1 VTSLAHDPAAKG
13 RAAELTR
20 QMLGRRQST
29 AQLLQHNQA
38 LRRELSNLFLVS
50 KRMRIRANR
59 WFRAPGP
66 PATDIE
72 LCRQLLAA
80 AVLRSTILLGH
91 LRGTAICPVWAT
103 KPVLS
108 TASDYRSALA
118 RSARNRIWIAV
129 R

>member
-1 VTSLAHDPAAKG
+1 MTSLAHDPAAKG

-59 WFRAPGP
+59 LVSRA
-66 PATDIE
+66 
-72 LCRQLLAA
+72 RAA
-80 AVLRSTILLGH
+80 GDR
-91 LRGTAICPVWAT
+91 
-103 KPVLS
+103 
-108 TASDYRSALA
+108 Y
-118 RSARNRIWIAV
+118 
-129 R
+129 